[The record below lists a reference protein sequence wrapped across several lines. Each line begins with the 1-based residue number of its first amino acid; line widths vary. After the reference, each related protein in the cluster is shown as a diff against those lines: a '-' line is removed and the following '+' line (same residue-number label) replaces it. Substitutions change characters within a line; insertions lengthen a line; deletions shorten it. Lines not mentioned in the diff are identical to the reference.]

1 MISIYLQVRWKTIF
15 EVVFKEEGK
24 RMLDTGKS
32 MQQSHFYYGIIFNY
46 FLEEQDPVFKEL
58 IYYC

>member
-32 MQQSHFYYGIIFNY
+32 MQQSYFYYGIIFNY